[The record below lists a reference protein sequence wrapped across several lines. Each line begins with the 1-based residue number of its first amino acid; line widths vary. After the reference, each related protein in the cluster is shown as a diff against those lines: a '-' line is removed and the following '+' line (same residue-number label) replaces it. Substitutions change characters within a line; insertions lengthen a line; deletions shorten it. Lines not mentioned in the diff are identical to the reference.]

1 MACATEEVPAP
12 MIVRPKP
19 NLLGI
24 LFSSRASTAK
34 RIALRS
40 LLVTLLAS
48 VIVLVETLHPAYFS
62 KLNATPFTL
71 LGLSLSIFM
80 SFRNNACY
88 DRWWEGR
95 KQLGQMV
102 IEVRSLIRETQLS
115 IKDPVERAGLLRGVC
130 GFAHGL
136 IARLRHEDEIQ
147 AITPWTAVQPSHPN
161 LPDRVLQNVGA
172 RLSEL
177 TVQGVL
183 SEWRYTQLE
192 TRLVSL
198 SQVQAS
204 CERIKGTPLPFP
216 YTLLLHRTIYL
227 FCILLPFAMAEPLG
241 WLTPVFTAIVS
252 YTFFGWMKSAM
263 TSKTPS
269 ASTKTICPAMPFCV
283 TSSAKYWPHSAE
295 TDSPPAL
302 EPGNTYS
309 ADRGLTLAVVWPK
322 LMTLLAKLSDASEC
336 PSHAAT
342 PSSACAPC
350 CLLC

>member
-1 MACATEEVPAP
+1 

-24 LFSSRASTAK
+24 LFSLKGSIAK

-62 KLNATPFTL
+62 KVNATPFTL

-95 KQLGQMV
+95 KQLGQM
-102 IEVRSLIRETQLS
+102 IIDVRSLIRETQVLR
-115 IKDPVERAGLLRGVC
+115 DPAERAGLLRSVC

-136 IARLRHEDEIQ
+136 VARLRHEDEAQ
-147 AITPWTAVQPSHPN
+147 AIKPWSQFQANHPN
-161 LPDRVLQNVGA
+161 LPDNLLQQVGA
-172 RLSEL
+172 RFSALAE
-177 TVQGVL
+177 QGVI

-192 TRLVSL
+192 ARLVSL
-198 SQVQAS
+198 CQVQAS
-204 CERIKGTPLPFP
+204 CERIKSTPLPFP

-252 YTFFGWMKSAM
+252 YTFFGLDE
-263 TSKTPS
+263 
-269 ASTKTICPAMPFCV
+269 IGDDLEDPFGFDENDLPCNALLRTLEREV
-283 TSSAKYWPHSAE
+283 LAALGE
-295 TDSPPAL
+295 TDLPPPL
-302 EPGNTYS
+302 EPVEYV
-309 ADRGLTLAVVWPK
+309 LT
-322 LMTLLAKLSDASEC
+322 
-336 PSHAAT
+336 
-342 PSSACAPC
+342 
-350 CLLC
+350 

>member
-1 MACATEEVPAP
+1 

-24 LFSSRASTAK
+24 LFSLKGSIAK

-62 KLNATPFTL
+62 KVNATPFTL

-95 KQLGQMV
+95 KQLGQM
-102 IEVRSLIRETQLS
+102 IIDVRSLIRETQVLT
-115 IKDPVERAGLLRGVC
+115 DPAERAGLLRSLC

-136 IARLRHEDEIQ
+136 VARLRHEDEARAIKPWGTFQ
-147 AITPWTAVQPSHPN
+147 ANHPN
-161 LPDRVLQNVGA
+161 LPDSLLQQLGA
-172 RLSEL
+172 RFSMLAE
-177 TVQGVL
+177 QGVI
-183 SEWRYTQLE
+183 SEWRYTQWE

-198 SQVQAS
+198 SQVQAA
-204 CERIKGTPLPFP
+204 CERIKSTPLPFP

-252 YTFFGWMKSAM
+252 YTFFGLDE
-263 TSKTPS
+263 
-269 ASTKTICPAMPFCV
+269 IGDDLEDPFGFDENDLPCNALLRTLEREV
-283 TSSAKYWPHSAE
+283 LAALGE
-295 TDSPPAL
+295 TDLPPPL
-302 EPGNTYS
+302 EPVDYV
-309 ADRGLTLAVVWPK
+309 LT
-322 LMTLLAKLSDASEC
+322 
-336 PSHAAT
+336 
-342 PSSACAPC
+342 
-350 CLLC
+350 

>member
-1 MACATEEVPAP
+1 MQAPNLRACATEEVLPA

-24 LFSSRASTAK
+24 LFSLKGSIAK

-62 KLNATPFTL
+62 KVNATPFTL

-95 KQLGQMV
+95 KQLGQMI
-102 IEVRSLIRETQLS
+102 IEVRSLIRETQVLT
-115 IKDPVERAGLLRGVC
+115 DTTERGRLLRGLG

-136 IARLRHEDEIQ
+136 VARLRHEDEARAIQ
-147 AITPWTAVQPSHPN
+147 PWASVEASHPN
-161 LPDRVLQNVGA
+161 LPDRVLQQIGA
-172 RLSEL
+172 GFSALAE
-177 TVQGVL
+177 QGAL

-198 SQVQAS
+198 SQVQAA
-204 CERIKGTPLPFP
+204 CERIKSTPLPFP

-252 YTFFGWMKSAM
+252 YTFFGLDE
-263 TSKTPS
+263 
-269 ASTKTICPAMPFCV
+269 IGDDLEDPFGFDENDLPCNAILR
-283 TSSAKYWPHSAE
+283 TLERELLAALGE
-295 TDSPPAL
+295 TDLPPAL
-302 EPGNTYS
+302 EPVEYV
-309 ADRGLTLAVVWPK
+309 LT
-322 LMTLLAKLSDASEC
+322 
-336 PSHAAT
+336 
-342 PSSACAPC
+342 
-350 CLLC
+350 

>member
-1 MACATEEVPAP
+1 MACATEEARL

-24 LFSSRASTAK
+24 LFSLKGSIAK

-62 KLNATPFTL
+62 KVNATPFTL

-95 KQLGQMV
+95 KQLGQMI
-102 IEVRSLIRETQLS
+102 IEVRSLIRETQVLT
-115 IKDPVERAGLLRGVC
+115 DHAERAGLLRGLC

-136 IARLRHEDEIQ
+136 IARLRHEDEALAIQ
-147 AITPWTAVQPSHPN
+147 AWARVEANHPN
-161 LPDRVLQNVGA
+161 LPDQVLQNIGA
-172 RLSEL
+172 RFCALA
-177 TVQGVL
+177 TQGSI

-198 SQVQAS
+198 SQVQAG
-204 CERIKGTPLPFP
+204 CERIKSTPLPFP

-241 WLTPVFTAIVS
+241 WLTPVFTAIVG
-252 YTFFGWMKSAM
+252 YTFFGLDE
-263 TSKTPS
+263 
-269 ASTKTICPAMPFCV
+269 IGDDLEDPFGFDENDLPCNAILRTLEREV
-283 TSSAKYWPHSAE
+283 LAALGTTE
-295 TDSPPAL
+295 LPPAL
-302 EPGNTYS
+302 EPIDYV
-309 ADRGLTLAVVWPK
+309 LT
-322 LMTLLAKLSDASEC
+322 
-336 PSHAAT
+336 
-342 PSSACAPC
+342 
-350 CLLC
+350 

>member
-12 MIVRPKP
+12 MIVCLKP

-24 LFSSRASTAK
+24 LFSLKGSIAK

-62 KLNATPFTL
+62 KVNATPFTL

-95 KQLGQMV
+95 KQMGQMI
-102 IEVRSLIRETQLS
+102 IEVRSLIRETQVLKAP
-115 IKDPVERAGLLRGVC
+115 IERAGLLRGVC

-136 IARLRHEDEIQ
+136 IARLRHEDERQ
-147 AITPWTAVQPSHPN
+147 AITPWTAVQANHPN

-177 TVQGVL
+177 TEQGVL

-252 YTFFGWMKSAM
+252 YTFFGLDE
-263 TSKTPS
+263 
-269 ASTKTICPAMPFCV
+269 IGDDLEDPFGFDENDLPCNALLRTV
-283 TSSAKYWPHSAE
+283 EREVLAALGE
-295 TDSPPAL
+295 TDLPPAL
-302 EPGNTYS
+302 EPVEYV
-309 ADRGLTLAVVWPK
+309 LT
-322 LMTLLAKLSDASEC
+322 
-336 PSHAAT
+336 
-342 PSSACAPC
+342 
-350 CLLC
+350 

>member
-1 MACATEEVPAP
+1 

-24 LFSSRASTAK
+24 LFSLKGSIAK

-62 KLNATPFTL
+62 KVNATPFTL

-95 KQLGQMV
+95 KQLGQM
-102 IEVRSLIRETQLS
+102 IIDVRSLIRETQLL
-115 IKDPVERAGLLRGVC
+115 KDPAERTAVLRALC

-136 IARLRHEDEIQ
+136 IARLRHEDEAR
-147 AITPWTAVQPSHPN
+147 AIAPWAPVENPHPN
-161 LPDRVLQNVGA
+161 LPDKVLQQVGA
-172 RLSEL
+172 RFSVL
-177 TVQGVL
+177 TEQGVL

-192 TRLVSL
+192 ARLVSL

-204 CERIKGTPLPFP
+204 CERIKTTPLPFP

-252 YTFFGWMKSAM
+252 YTFFGLDE
-263 TSKTPS
+263 
-269 ASTKTICPAMPFCV
+269 IGDDLEDPFGFDENDLPCNALLRTLEREV
-283 TSSAKYWPHSAE
+283 LAALGE
-295 TDSPPAL
+295 TDLPPAL
-302 EPGNTYS
+302 EPVEYV
-309 ADRGLTLAVVWPK
+309 LT
-322 LMTLLAKLSDASEC
+322 
-336 PSHAAT
+336 
-342 PSSACAPC
+342 
-350 CLLC
+350 

>member
-1 MACATEEVPAP
+1 MQASNLMACATEEVPVP

-24 LFSSRASTAK
+24 LFSLKGSIAK

-102 IEVRSLIRETQLS
+102 IEVRSLIRETQL

-177 TVQGVL
+177 TGQGVL

-252 YTFFGWMKSAM
+252 YTFFGLDE
-263 TSKTPS
+263 
-269 ASTKTICPAMPFCV
+269 IGDDLEDPFGFDENDLPCNALLRNIEREV
-283 TSSAKYWPHSAE
+283 LAALGE
-295 TDSPPAL
+295 TDLPPAL
-302 EPGNTYS
+302 EPVEY
-309 ADRGLTLAVVWPK
+309 V
-322 LMTLLAKLSDASEC
+322 LS
-336 PSHAAT
+336 
-342 PSSACAPC
+342 
-350 CLLC
+350 

>member
-1 MACATEEVPAP
+1 

-24 LFSSRASTAK
+24 LFSLKGSIAK

-62 KLNATPFTL
+62 KVNATPFTL

-95 KQLGQMV
+95 KQLGQMI
-102 IEVRSLIRETQLS
+102 IEVRSLIRETQLLS
-115 IKDPVERAGLLRGVC
+115 DPAERADLLRALC
-130 GFAHGL
+130 GFAYGL
-136 IARLRHEDEIQ
+136 IARLRHEDEAR
-147 AITPWTAVQPSHPN
+147 AITPWAAVDKHHPN
-161 LPDRVLQNVGA
+161 LPDNVLQQVGA
-172 RLSEL
+172 RFSAL
-177 TVQGVL
+177 TEQGVL

-192 TRLVSL
+192 ARLVSL
-198 SQVQAS
+198 SQVQAA
-204 CERIKGTPLPFP
+204 CERIKTTPLPFP

-252 YTFFGWMKSAM
+252 YTFFGLDE
-263 TSKTPS
+263 
-269 ASTKTICPAMPFCV
+269 IGDDLEDPFGFDENDLPCNALLRTLEREV
-283 TSSAKYWPHSAE
+283 LAALGE
-295 TDSPPAL
+295 TDLPPAL
-302 EPGNTYS
+302 EPVDYV
-309 ADRGLTLAVVWPK
+309 LT
-322 LMTLLAKLSDASEC
+322 
-336 PSHAAT
+336 
-342 PSSACAPC
+342 
-350 CLLC
+350 

>member
-1 MACATEEVPAP
+1 

-24 LFSSRASTAK
+24 LFSLKGSIAK

-62 KLNATPFTL
+62 KVNATPFTL

-95 KQLGQMV
+95 KQLGQMI
-102 IEVRSLIRETQLS
+102 IEVRSLIRETQVLS
-115 IKDPVERAGLLRGVC
+115 DPLERASVLRGLC

-136 IARLRHEDEIQ
+136 IARLRLEDEAQ
-147 AITPWTAVQPSHPN
+147 ALKPWIEVDSGHPN
-161 LPDRVLQNVGA
+161 LPDQVLQQLGA
-172 RLSEL
+172 RFSGLAER
-177 TVQGVL
+177 GVL

-192 TRLVSL
+192 TRLVGL
-198 SQVQAS
+198 SQVQAA
-204 CERIKGTPLPFP
+204 CERIKSTPLPFP

-252 YTFFGWMKSAM
+252 YTFFGLDE
-263 TSKTPS
+263 
-269 ASTKTICPAMPFCV
+269 IGDDLEDPFGFDENDLPCNAIV
-283 TSSAKYWPHSAE
+283 RTLEREILAALGE
-295 TDSPPAL
+295 TALPPAL
-302 EPGNTYS
+302 EPVEYV
-309 ADRGLTLAVVWPK
+309 LT
-322 LMTLLAKLSDASEC
+322 
-336 PSHAAT
+336 
-342 PSSACAPC
+342 
-350 CLLC
+350 

>member
-1 MACATEEVPAP
+1 

-24 LFSSRASTAK
+24 LFSLKGSIAK

-62 KLNATPFTL
+62 KVNATPFTL

-95 KQLGQMV
+95 KQLGQMT
-102 IEVRSLIRETQLS
+102 IEVRSLIRETQVFS
-115 IKDPVERAGLLRGVC
+115 DPLERAGLLRGLC

-136 IARLRHEDEIQ
+136 IARLRLEDE
-147 AITPWTAVQPSHPN
+147 ARAVKPWIDIESGHPN
-161 LPDRVLQNVGA
+161 LPDQVLQQLGA
-172 RLSEL
+172 RFSGLAER
-177 TVQGVL
+177 GVI

-198 SQVQAS
+198 TQVQAA
-204 CERIKGTPLPFP
+204 CERIKSTPLPFP

-252 YTFFGWMKSAM
+252 YTFFGLDE
-263 TSKTPS
+263 
-269 ASTKTICPAMPFCV
+269 IGDDLEDPFGFDENDLPCNAIV
-283 TSSAKYWPHSAE
+283 RTLEREILAALGE
-295 TDSPPAL
+295 TALPPVL
-302 EPGNTYS
+302 EPVEYV
-309 ADRGLTLAVVWPK
+309 LT
-322 LMTLLAKLSDASEC
+322 
-336 PSHAAT
+336 
-342 PSSACAPC
+342 
-350 CLLC
+350 

>member
-1 MACATEEVPAP
+1 

-24 LFSSRASTAK
+24 LFSLKGSIAK

-62 KLNATPFTL
+62 KVNATPFTL

-95 KQLGQMV
+95 KQLGQMI
-102 IEVRSLIRETQLS
+102 IEVRSLIRETQVLS
-115 IKDPVERAGLLRGVC
+115 DPLERASVLRGLC

-136 IARLRHEDEIQ
+136 IARLRLEDE
-147 AITPWTAVQPSHPN
+147 APALKPWIEVDSGHPN
-161 LPDRVLQNVGA
+161 LPDQVLQQLGA
-172 RLSEL
+172 RFSGLAER
-177 TVQGVL
+177 GVL

-192 TRLVSL
+192 TRLVGL
-198 SQVQAS
+198 SQVQAA
-204 CERIKGTPLPFP
+204 CERIKSTPLPFP

-252 YTFFGWMKSAM
+252 YTFFGLDE
-263 TSKTPS
+263 
-269 ASTKTICPAMPFCV
+269 IGDDLEDPFGFDENDLPCNAIV
-283 TSSAKYWPHSAE
+283 RTLEREILAALGE
-295 TDSPPAL
+295 TALPPAL
-302 EPGNTYS
+302 EPVEYV
-309 ADRGLTLAVVWPK
+309 LT
-322 LMTLLAKLSDASEC
+322 
-336 PSHAAT
+336 
-342 PSSACAPC
+342 
-350 CLLC
+350 

>member
-1 MACATEEVPAP
+1 

-24 LFSSRASTAK
+24 LFSLKGSIAK

-62 KLNATPFTL
+62 KVNATPFTL

-95 KQLGQMV
+95 KQLGQM
-102 IEVRSLIRETQLS
+102 IIDVRSLIRETQVLR
-115 IKDPVERAGLLRGVC
+115 DPAERAGLLRSVC

-136 IARLRHEDEIQ
+136 VARLRHEDEAQ
-147 AITPWTAVQPSHPN
+147 AIKPWSQFQANHPN
-161 LPDRVLQNVGA
+161 LPDNLLQQVGA
-172 RLSEL
+172 RFSALAE
-177 TVQGVL
+177 QGVI

-192 TRLVSL
+192 ARLVSL
-198 SQVQAS
+198 CQVQAS
-204 CERIKGTPLPFP
+204 CERIKSPPLPFP

-252 YTFFGWMKSAM
+252 YTFFGLDE
-263 TSKTPS
+263 
-269 ASTKTICPAMPFCV
+269 IGDDLEDPFGFDENDLPCNALLRTLEREV
-283 TSSAKYWPHSAE
+283 LAALGE
-295 TDSPPAL
+295 TDLPPPL
-302 EPGNTYS
+302 EPVEYV
-309 ADRGLTLAVVWPK
+309 LT
-322 LMTLLAKLSDASEC
+322 
-336 PSHAAT
+336 
-342 PSSACAPC
+342 
-350 CLLC
+350 